1 MESKYMDEDDVI
13 DEEEDEIAS
22 IDDED
27 IYGMDGGTTK
37 KRIVKN
43 VKNVKNYEDD
53 DELDDDDD
61 DELDEVED
69 ENELLDDDEYNDNDE
84 SNEDSILTT
93 IKKNEMKQNFPN
105 LDGSDYDD
113 DDEEDEEN
121 DLQKFEENM
130 QQNVIAEYHPEM
142 RAYNYD
148 EVETLTRVV
157 RNDDGTIIDPLHRTL
172 PFITRYERARVIGE
186 RAKQLNAGAKSFVE
200 IDETV
205 IDGYLIALKEFEA
218 KAIPFIVQRPLPG
231 GGVEMWKLKDLEI
244 I

>member
-1 MESKYMDEDDVI
+1 MESKYMDEDDI
-13 DEEEDEIAS
+13 LDEEEEDILDEEEDDMDIMDGGAPKKRIVVKTAKNED
-22 IDDED
+22 DDED
-27 IYGMDGGTTK
+27 I
-37 KRIVKN
+37 
-43 VKNVKNYEDD
+43 
-53 DELDDDDD
+53 DDDDD
-61 DELDEVED
+61 DEMDDIED

-84 SNEDSILTT
+84 TNAESILTS

-113 DDEEDEEN
+113 DDEDEDDEN

-157 RNDDGTIIDPLHRTL
+157 RDENGTIIDPLHRTL
-172 PFITRYERARVIGE
+172 PFITRYEKARVLGE
-186 RAKQLNAGAKSFVE
+186 RAKQLNAGAKPFVE
-200 IDETV
+200 IDESV

-244 I
+244 L